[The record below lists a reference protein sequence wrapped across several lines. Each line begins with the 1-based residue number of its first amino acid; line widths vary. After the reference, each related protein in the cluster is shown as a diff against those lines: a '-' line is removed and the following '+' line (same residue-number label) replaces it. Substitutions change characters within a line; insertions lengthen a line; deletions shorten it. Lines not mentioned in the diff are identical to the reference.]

1 MNKKTKILGAI
12 IVTSVMLLLAFT
24 GIMTH
29 IQSRKDVNEPQ
40 AEANFVDIA
49 KCQNQLWLEYYNP
62 GQVLKQV
69 YKNVGLD
76 SSAESD
82 FITVYNALDSKFGTN
97 VEVYFSAPSSWQYVV
112 SVLEGWT

>member
-29 IQSRKDVNEPQ
+29 IQSRKDV
-40 AEANFVDIA
+40 
-49 KCQNQLWLEYYNP
+49 
-62 GQVLKQV
+62 
-69 YKNVGLD
+69 GLD
-76 SSAESD
+76 SNVESN

-97 VEVYFSAPSSWQYVV
+97 VEVYFSTPSSWQYIV
-112 SVLEGWT
+112 SVMEGWT

>member
-29 IQSRKDVNEPQ
+29 IQSRKDV
-40 AEANFVDIA
+40 
-49 KCQNQLWLEYYNP
+49 
-62 GQVLKQV
+62 
-69 YKNVGLD
+69 GLD
-76 SSAESD
+76 SNAESN

-97 VEVYFSAPSSWQYVV
+97 VEVYFSTPSSWQYIV
-112 SVLEGWT
+112 SVMEGWT

>member
-29 IQSRKDVNEPQ
+29 IQSRKDV
-40 AEANFVDIA
+40 
-49 KCQNQLWLEYYNP
+49 
-62 GQVLKQV
+62 
-69 YKNVGLD
+69 GLD
-76 SSAESD
+76 SNVESN

-97 VEVYFSAPSSWQYVV
+97 VEVYFSTLSSWQYIV
-112 SVLEGWT
+112 SVMEGWT